1 MKIQYII
8 FVLIVIGLIYLVYP
22 NNSSDVEE
30 ARDRIIERQNQD
42 NNTDAGVVGDDTD
55 IDNDVDVSDEI
66 NNSTGD
72 SEISD
77 TQEREQLP
85 TESLDVQEILD
96 INTPSFVDYGDPVAT
111 SDNSFVYNQVRGLE
125 IFREQLEEELSC
137 DDLTDFLTE
146 RLRTWYFWNTC
157 RVIDNERWLKFN
169 VIRLQWEEYIYERHY
184 IDRVSSLYAVLELE
198 RWTWIENDMLP
209 EKNTELRDAEF
220 PLIEI
225 WDALM
230 RELIRAN

>member
-157 RVIDNERWLKFN
+157 RVIDNER
-169 VIRLQWEEYIYERHY
+169 
-184 IDRVSSLYAVLELE
+184 
-198 RWTWIENDMLP
+198 
-209 EKNTELRDAEF
+209 
-220 PLIEI
+220 
-225 WDALM
+225 
-230 RELIRAN
+230 